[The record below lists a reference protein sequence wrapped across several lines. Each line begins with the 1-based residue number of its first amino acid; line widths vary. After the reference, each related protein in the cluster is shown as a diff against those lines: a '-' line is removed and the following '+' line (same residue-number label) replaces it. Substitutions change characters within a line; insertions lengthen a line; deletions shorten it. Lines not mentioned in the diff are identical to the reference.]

1 MSQSVLD
8 VDENFFT
15 RSPSEGSGPSKNV
28 KIPDSLQRATQ
39 RLGFPP
45 SYVVVGVYRLVFDK
59 ALFSPVWQRC
69 RSGFMKGAAV
79 GGVWSFLTFSVQR
92 GFIRAFWMNS
102 PNVVGHANDTI
113 LGYRPP
119 FDIPTWATLIILSS
133 QITFLF
139 NFLLSRNLRIAREH
153 AWGQT
158 IASRGKGSA
167 FWQPYVEEW
176 DMPPEVDINQ
186 WTGLEKAKSK
196 LFRFAIKNLIL
207 IPLHVVPVGGLFV
220 TAAFKALDTAHHLH
234 KPYFKLKKMTK
245 EQIAIFIAEHK
256 WDYRLFGFAAAL
268 LEALPF
274 IGLVFSISNQVGAA
288 MWAHDLEK
296 RQHWFAEKKRKVL

>member
-1 MSQSVLD
+1 
-8 VDENFFT
+8 
-15 RSPSEGSGPSKNV
+15 
-28 KIPDSLQRATQ
+28 
-39 RLGFPP
+39 
-45 SYVVVGVYRLVFDK
+45 
-59 ALFSPVWQRC
+59 
-69 RSGFMKGAAV
+69 
-79 GGVWSFLTFSVQR
+79 
-92 GFIRAFWMNS
+92 
-102 PNVVGHANDTI
+102 
-113 LGYRPP
+113 
-119 FDIPTWATLIILSS
+119 LSS

-139 NFLLSRNLRIAREH
+139 NFFLSRNLRIAREH
-153 AWGQT
+153 AWDQT
-158 IASRGKGSA
+158 IASRGKGPS

-176 DMPPEVDINQ
+176 DLPPVVDTSQ
-186 WTGLEKAKSK
+186 WMGLEKAKSK
-196 LFRFAIKNLIL
+196 LIRFAIKNLIL